1 MTISPGPCLPN
12 IPSIRQDHT
21 ALLVSLFSPSSNFFI
36 GPATDRVVNH
46 RKLVFGESQRTR
58 DIPPRR
64 LERVRTNDQ
73 CGLVVIFK
81 GNAVMHTA
89 R

>member
-1 MTISPGPCLPN
+1 MTISPGPYLPN

-36 GPATDRVVNH
+36 GPATDRVVPH
-46 RKLVFGESQRTR
+46 RKLVFGESQRPR

-64 LERVRTNDQ
+64 FERVRTNDQ
-73 CGLVVIFK
+73 RRFLVVFK

>member
-1 MTISPGPCLPN
+1 MTISPGPCPPN
-12 IPSIRQDHT
+12 IPSIRQYRT
-21 ALLVSLFSPSSNFFI
+21 ALFVSMFSPSSNFFI

-46 RKLVFGESQRTR
+46 RKLVIGEPQRTR
-58 DIPPRR
+58 DIPSRR
-64 LERVRTNDQ
+64 FERVRTNDQ
-73 CGLVVIFK
+73 RRFLVVFK